1 MSAYRSACA
10 LLLAAFA
17 LLLAPAWAAKPIG
30 GDPGEQP
37 AFGAGEPPAVEQPG
51 ERILSYSSDITVNAD
66 ASIDVVETI
75 RVRAEGVQINH
86 GIYRDFPTRYQREG
100 RTVRVGFE
108 VQGVTRNGQNERYA
122 TERIDNGIRVRI
134 GDADVIVPQGE
145 HIYVLRYRTTR
156 QIGFFETFDEL
167 YWNVTG
173 NGWIF
178 PIDRVEAR
186 IRLPQAVPLSE
197 PSVYTGAQG
206 STASNGEVSGQRPG
220 EISFRS
226 TTPLGAYEG
235 FTIAARWQ
243 KGVVQAPPPPTAN
256 QQWLAENGPFGAALA
271 ALAALGGFFFYAWKR
286 AGRGPDAGTVVPLF
300 DPPDAL
306 SAAEMRYVKRMG
318 FDNRC
323 FAAAIIESAVHGK
336 VRLTETEGGWLSRD
350 KMRIDKT
357 GDPSGMPVAE
367 RGMLNALFVGGDS
380 IDMDKANHARFRA
393 AQSALQSDFDAR
405 HKGNLYLANV
415 HWSIVGL
422 MLLPAAMLG
431 VAAGI
436 IFSDPYADHAD
447 SYAPLAGIGLI
458 LAAIWLVYKSRQAAT
473 STPKWLFGAG
483 ALILFAF
490 AVFLLIGTFALLGGV
505 DGMGWVF
512 APLLAA
518 PLVIS
523 AFFWMG
529 APTRKGR
536 AVMDRIAGFEQ
547 YLSITEEERFETL
560 HPPEKTP
567 ELFERYLPYAIA
579 LDVEN
584 SWANRFSSVLAA
596 AAADPTQQQNNRM
609 GWYSGS
615 NSPWTN
621 IGGFTTAVGATL
633 ASSVASAST
642 APGSSS
648 GSGGGGFSGGGGGGG
663 GGGGW

>member
-1 MSAYRSACA
+1 MTAFRPGFA
-10 LLLAAFA
+10 LLLAALA
-17 LLLAPAWAAKPIG
+17 LLLSPAWAAKPVG

-37 AFGAGEPPAVEQPG
+37 ALGSGEPPAEQAG
-51 ERILSYSSDITVNAD
+51 ERILSYASDITVNAD
-66 ASIDVVETI
+66 ASLDVVETI
-75 RVRAEGVQINH
+75 RVRAEGQQINH
-86 GIYRDFPTRYQREG
+86 GIYRDFPTRYERAG

-108 VQGVTRNGQNERYA
+108 VQGVTRDGQPERYA
-122 TERIDNGIRVRI
+122 TERIDNGVRVRI

-145 HIYVLRYRTTR
+145 HTYVLRYRTTR
-156 QIGFFETFDEL
+156 QVGFFETYDEL

-173 NGWIF
+173 NGWNF

-186 IRLPQAVPLSE
+186 IRLPQPVPLSE
-197 PSVYTGAQG
+197 PSIYTGAQG
-206 STASNGEVSGQRPG
+206 STASNGEVVNQQPG

-226 TTPLGAYEG
+226 TAPLGSYEG
-235 FTIAARWQ
+235 FTVAARWPR
-243 KGVVQAPPPPTAN
+243 GVVQAPPPPTAQ
-256 QQWLAENGPFGAALA
+256 QQWLADNGPIGAALA
-271 ALAALGGFFFYAWKR
+271 ALAGLAGFFYYAWKR
-286 AGRGPDAGTVVPLF
+286 AGRGPDVGTVVPLF
-300 DPPDAL
+300 EPPDSL

-323 FAAAIIESAVHGK
+323 FAAAIVESAVHGK

-350 KMRIDKT
+350 KMRIDRT
-357 GDPSGMPVAE
+357 GDPSDMPVAE
-367 RGMLNALFVGGDS
+367 RGMLNALFLGGSS
-380 IDMDKANHARFRA
+380 IDMDRANHVRFRA
-393 AQSALQSDFDAR
+393 AQTALQSDFDAR

-415 HWSIVGL
+415 HWSIVGF
-422 MLLPAAMLG
+422 MLLPAAMLAVG
-431 VAAGI
+431 AGI
-436 IFSDPYADHAD
+436 IYSDPYSDGGQVG
-447 SYAPLAGIGLI
+447 APLLGVGLI
-458 LAAIWLVYKSRQAAT
+458 LVAIWLVYKSRQAAT
-473 STPKWLFGAG
+473 SLPKWLFGAG
-483 ALILFAF
+483 AVVLFAF
-490 AVFLLIGTFALLGGV
+490 AVFLLIGTFAFLQDT
-505 DGMGWVF
+505 DGMAWVF
-512 APLLAA
+512 APLLAL
-518 PLVIS
+518 PLVLS
-523 AFFWMG
+523 AFWWMG
-529 APTRKGR
+529 APTRRGR

-584 SWANRFSSVLAA
+584 SWANRFSGVLAA
-596 AAADPTQQQNNRM
+596 AAADPSQRQHHM

-621 IGGFTTAVGATL
+621 IGGFTSAVGATL